1 MKETKITRP
10 PLASLACVVET
21 CDLYG
26 QVGQNNLTIRK
37 VYGRDQIRYLR
48 CRACGQEFSERKH
61 TALWNSKIDEA
72 RAVSIAEHLS
82 EGCSFK
88 STARLVQADVSTI
101 KRLNRRLGEHG
112 QTFHEQQVRDVQVKA
127 LQADERHGFAVSK
140 QQPQWEAEV
149 MDPESKFVLAHV
161 QGRRNERL
169 IRALLTDTQQR
180 LAAESRQDFVLF
192 TDGEPNYAS
201 LFPELFGTPYRPPRQ
216 GEQGRL
222 PKIRYRIPRRLAH
235 VQIIKH
241 RQGRQLKSVEIRH
254 RHGSVKRVNEA
265 VAALGHHV
273 PNTAIIERR
282 NGTARLM
289 NITQVRKTL
298 AFSRNPDA
306 KEAFGWWTLT
316 VYNWCREHRMLRQ
329 ELEQSVGKKSID
341 SGRQQWRLV

>member
-48 CRACGQEFSERKH
+48 CRACGQEFSERKN

-88 STARLVQADVSTI
+88 STARLVKADVSTI
-101 KRLNRRLGEHG
+101 KRLNRCLGEHG
-112 QTFHEQQVRDVQVKA
+112 QTFHDQQVSDVQVKA

-140 QQPQWEAEV
+140 QKPQWEAEII
-149 MDPESKFVLAHV
+149 DPESKFVLAHV
-161 QGRRNERL
+161 QGRRDETL
-169 IRALLTDTQQR
+169 IRALLSDAQQR
-180 LAAESRQDFVLF
+180 LAPEFKQDFVLF
-192 TDGEPNYAS
+192 TDGEPSYAS
-201 LFPELFGTPYRPPRQ
+201 LFPEVFGTPYHPRRQ
-216 GEQGRL
+216 GKQGRL

-241 RQGRQLKSVEIRH
+241 RSGRKLKSVEIRH

-265 VAALGHHV
+265 VATVGHNV
-273 PNTAIIERR
+273 PNTAVIERR

-289 NITQVRKTL
+289 NITQVRKSL

-306 KEAFGWWTLT
+306 KEALGWWTLT
-316 VYNWCREHRMLRQ
+316 VYNWCREHRMLKQ
-329 ELEQSVGKKSID
+329 ELEQPVGKKSIN
-341 SGRQQWRLV
+341 SGRQRWRLV